1 MRDNKRIYISI
12 LGVAIAIVSVITLA
26 SVTSYRVP
34 SRDDRLSG
42 TQERIEVNKWNI
54 SLQSEVISEYH

>member
-12 LGVAIAIVSVITLA
+12 LGVVATTLVVVMLA
-26 SVTSYRVP
+26 GVTSYRVP

-42 TQERIEVNKWNI
+42 TQERIEVNK
-54 SLQSEVISEYH
+54 